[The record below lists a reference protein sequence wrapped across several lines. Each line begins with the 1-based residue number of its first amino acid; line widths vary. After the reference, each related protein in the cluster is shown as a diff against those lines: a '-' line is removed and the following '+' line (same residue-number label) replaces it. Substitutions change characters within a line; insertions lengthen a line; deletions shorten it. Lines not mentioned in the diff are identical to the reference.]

1 MRPHHL
7 PGLMLALLLPALA
20 PCQAA
25 STGRLPAWLCGQGQ
39 PPLFIDG
46 FEAGGAIHQEPS
58 GGSGGAYPGAV
69 SRTVVVEGISH
80 SYHLHVPVGYP
91 YSDPVPVLLA
101 LHGAA
106 GPGSAPAAAQAV
118 RDVWAATA
126 NTGQFIV
133 AAPVATGSSG
143 GWVPGTDYGVMQAVL
158 NDIAAHYDID
168 ASRIHGWGFSAGG
181 HVLHD
186 LALRQRDG
194 APDIHDLA
202 AYAVSAGALQGYACT
217 SSVDCAALLTQVA
230 RRIPVDLR
238 VGGSDPLLPYL
249 QADHARF
256 QAAGWGADAALSVFP
271 AGHVVVPSQLQP
283 TWDFL
288 CRFQRLPD

>member
-1 MRPHHL
+1 
-7 PGLMLALLLPALA
+7 MLALLLSALV
-20 PCQAA
+20 PCHAA
-25 STGRLPAWLCGQGQ
+25 STGRLPAWVCGQGV
-39 PPLFIDG
+39 PPLFVDG
-46 FEAGGAIHQEPS
+46 FEAGGVIYREPS
-58 GGSGGAYPGAV
+58 GGSG
-69 SRTVVVEGISH
+69 
-80 SYHLHVPVGYP
+80 
-91 YSDPVPVLLA
+91 
-101 LHGAA
+101 
-106 GPGSAPAAAQAV
+106 
-118 RDVWAATA
+118 
-126 NTGQFIV
+126 
-133 AAPVATGSSG
+133 
-143 GWVPGTDYGVMQAVL
+143 WVPSTDYAVMHAVQAVL